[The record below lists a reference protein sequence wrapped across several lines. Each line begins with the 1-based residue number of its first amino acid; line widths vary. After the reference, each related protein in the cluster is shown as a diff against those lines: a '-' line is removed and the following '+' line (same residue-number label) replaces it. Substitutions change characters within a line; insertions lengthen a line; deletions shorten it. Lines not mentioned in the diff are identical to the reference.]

1 MSNIYVNVETGQ
13 KIKVYKQNIVHVYD
27 HEDPRDILDFRDT
40 AKGVAEWC
48 MENLM
53 TGDEY
58 YDEMEKAYADENWE
72 QVIEYAN
79 CRNCDYEYE
88 EEWVVENIKEEND
101 E

>member
-1 MSNIYVNVETGQ
+1 MRNMMIDIYVNEATGK
-13 KIKVYKQNIVHVYD
+13 KIKVYKQTMVHVYD
-27 HEDPRDILDFRDT
+27 HEDPSDILDFRDT

-58 YDEMEKAYADENWE
+58 YDEMEEAYADENWE

-79 CRNCDYEYE
+79 CRNCEYEYD
-88 EEWVVENIKEEND
+88 EEWVVEEVA
-101 E
+101 

>member
-1 MSNIYVNVETGQ
+1 MIDIYVNEATGK
-13 KIKVYKQNIVHVYD
+13 KIKVYKQTMVHVYD
-27 HEDPRDILDFRDT
+27 HEDSSDILDFRDT

-58 YDEMEKAYADENWE
+58 FDEMEEAYADENWE

-79 CRNCDYEYE
+79 CRNCEYEYD
-88 EEWVVENIKEEND
+88 EEWVVEEIA
-101 E
+101 

>member
-1 MSNIYVNVETGQ
+1 MIDIYVNEATGK
-13 KIKVYKQNIVHVYD
+13 KIKVYKQTMVHVYD
-27 HEDPRDILDFRDT
+27 HEDSSDILDFRDT

-58 YDEMEKAYADENWE
+58 YDEMEEAYADENWE

-79 CRNCDYEYE
+79 CRNCEYEYD
-88 EEWVVENIKEEND
+88 EEWVVEEIA
-101 E
+101 

>member
-1 MSNIYVNVETGQ
+1 MRNMMIDIYVNEATGK
-13 KIKVYKQNIVHVYD
+13 KIKVYKQTMVHVYD
-27 HEDPRDILDFRDT
+27 HEDSSDILDFRDT

-58 YDEMEKAYADENWE
+58 FDEMEEAYADENWE

-79 CRNCDYEYE
+79 CRNCEYEYD
-88 EEWVVENIKEEND
+88 EEWVVEEIA
-101 E
+101 